1 MDRVDEIL
9 FLYEDDR
16 VEMQEGGAPRGK
28 NKGTTKKFYD
38 ESTGHIY
45 PRKNR

>member
-16 VEMQEGGAPRGK
+16 VEMQEGGSTDRF
-28 NKGTTKKFYD
+28 NKVRPIVD
-38 ESTGHIY
+38 REA
-45 PRKNR
+45 